1 MPKSYCFVHGIRNGF
16 SCLGFLFGLSIV
28 GLGLTFNAQAEPHRH
43 GVSELLVALDGN
55 NLTLELIAPGKDI
68 AGFEDAPKTREQK
81 ERYAKIVAFLKSAG
95 KMFGPSEKAAC
106 RASDVRVLEKLSDEH
121 DAAHADDETHGEFRV
136 RYVYTCDSP
145 QNLKQVVVKA
155 FERFDAMQAIELKFI
170 GPLGQAVRH
179 LTRRKPA
186 ANI

>member
-1 MPKSYCFVHGIRNGF
+1 MPKAYCFAHGIRNRF

-28 GLGLTFNAQAEPHRH
+28 GFAFTLTVQAGPHRH

-55 NLTLELIAPGKDI
+55 NLTLELTTPGKDI
-68 AGFEDAPKTREQK
+68 AGFENAPNTHEQK
-81 ERYAKIVAFLKSAG
+81 ERYAKIVVFLKSAE
-95 KMFGPSEKAAC
+95 KMFSLSEKAAC
-106 RASDVRVLEKLSDEH
+106 RADDVRMLEHLSDKH
-121 DAAHADDETHGEFRV
+121 DDAHADDAAHGEFRV
-136 RYVYTCDSP
+136 RYVYSCDSP
-145 QNLKQVVVKA
+145 QKLKQIVVKA